1 MGMYRTATDTAT
13 VLAVMLKR
21 SKQTRARISV
31 VAVRVVS
38 NRKVIRAAFIA
49 SLSRE
54 MEDFGWIFFELDSG
68 GFGAIQT
75 KALEAAKPVTPM
87 RWLDD
92 AERKALRLGTLDVAT
107 LAKEAAPE
115 DDEQPLEAD

>member
-1 MGMYRTATDTAT
+1 LVVNRTARDTAT
-13 VLAVMLKR
+13 ILAAMLKR
-21 SKQTRARISV
+21 SGQTRARISAT
-31 VAVRVVS
+31 AVKLISKR
-38 NRKVIRAAFIA
+38 NLLRAAFILA
-49 SLSRE
+49 LADE
-54 MEDFGWIFFELDSG
+54 MEDLAWIFFELRGG

>member
-1 MGMYRTATDTAT
+1 MYRTATDTAT

-49 SLSRE
+49 SLSQA

-75 KALEAAKPVTPM
+75 KTLEAAKPVTPM
-87 RWLDD
+87 RWLND
-92 AERKALRLGTLDVAT
+92 AERKALKLGTFDVAEFAQEASPEEDE
-107 LAKEAAPE
+107 LAS
-115 DDEQPLEAD
+115 EAD